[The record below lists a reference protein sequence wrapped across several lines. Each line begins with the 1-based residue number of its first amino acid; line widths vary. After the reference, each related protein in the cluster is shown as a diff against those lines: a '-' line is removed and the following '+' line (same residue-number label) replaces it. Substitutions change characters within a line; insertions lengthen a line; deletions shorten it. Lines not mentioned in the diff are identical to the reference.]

1 MSHNEDS
8 AQVWVRVKKK
18 DNNDIYVEIITET
31 TLCATGHCGA
41 VAGGCQSNVF
51 VGLFAPAPL
60 LILRQ
65 VSINIKEGDSL
76 LLSLPHSAVIQL
88 AFWGYGLPL
97 VVLLIGLWL
106 GQTLFGDVG
115 ALFIGLSGALLT
127 WLLMGKLKPSV
138 VPSILEIKSITV

>member
-1 MSHNEDS
+1 
-8 AQVWVRVKKK
+8 
-18 DNNDIYVEIITET
+18 
-31 TLCATGHCGA
+31 
-41 VAGGCQSNVF
+41 
-51 VGLFAPAPL
+51 
-60 LILRQ
+60 
-65 VSINIKEGDSL
+65 
-76 LLSLPHSAVIQL
+76 VIQL
-88 AFWGYGLPL
+88 AFLGYGFPL